1 MAAPGAAQENGAP
14 GAFRHPFPLG
24 PLGGAAEVVD
34 GTNEAIV
41 TAVTADAPAARGGL
55 QAGDRI
61 VAVDGQPFTP
71 FSASIDAGDAG
82 PPEELGRAI
91 AHCERAPGDRRLR
104 LAVRRGDAELALACE
119 LPIAGDFVAGICRQL
134 LATQREDGSWG
145 TPTGQTSD
153 RFITGLLALTLLAHD
168 GEAHLPAIRKSIA
181 YLVGPDGKCLLPD
194 DFKPGP
200 GGLDNWPRLTTA
212 LLLAEVRIATG
223 DDSLQAPLQRLCD
236 AFAARMRPDGK
247 MGHTDEDAYGGNGF
261 NVINTQVH
269 LAWGLAQRAG
279 CKIDDA
285 TWQKSFEQIRA
296 STGENGGVRYWTL
309 ETGYGDA
316 SARTGSMAAALAL
329 ARREPELAHRMA
341 GYLVANTKRMR
352 EAHAMG
358 SIGMIYG
365 TFALKLLS
373 PAGWRAHR
381 DEWSWY
387 LTLMRQPDG
396 SAAYLGSK
404 GNNGGDHYLGGA
416 NIAAAIAGLMLATDD
431 DELCLCGGTRSG
443 WLTVASPLID
453 APQIA
458 GAATRSAR

>member
-1 MAAPGAAQENGAP
+1 MVA
-14 GAFRHPFPLG
+14 
-24 PLGGAAEVVD
+24 D
-34 GTNEAIV
+34 TCEAIV
-41 TAVTADAPAARGGL
+41 TAVAADAPAARAGL
-55 QAGDRI
+55 QPGDRI
-61 VAVDGQPFTP
+61 VAVQGQPFER

-82 PPEELGRAI
+82 PPEALGRAI
-91 AHCERAPGDRRLR
+91 EACERAPVDRKLK
-104 LAVRRGDAELALACE
+104 LAVRRGETELALECE
-119 LPIAGDFVAGICRQL
+119 LPIARDFAAGLCRQVV
-134 LATQREDGSWG
+134 ATQRADGSWG
-145 TPTGQTSD
+145 APTGQTAE

-168 GEAHLPAIRKSIA
+168 GETHLPAIRKAIA

-194 DFKPGP
+194 DFTPGP
-200 GGLDNWPRLTTA
+200 GGLDNWPLLTTA

-223 DDSLQAPLQRLCD
+223 DESLQVPLQRLCD

-247 MGHTDEDAYGGNGF
+247 MGHTDELAYSGNGF
-261 NVINTQVH
+261 NAINTQVH
-269 LAWGLAQRAG
+269 LAWALGRLAG
-279 CKIDDA
+279 CTIDETA
-285 TWQKSFEQIRA
+285 WQTSFELIQA

-329 ARREPELAHRMA
+329 AEREPALARRMA
-341 GYLVANTKRMR
+341 GYLVTHTKRMR

-373 PAGWRAHR
+373 ADGWRAHF

-404 GNNGGDHYLGGA
+404 GNNGGDHYLGDA
-416 NIAAAIAGLMLATDD
+416 NIAAAIAGLMLATR
-431 DELCLCGGTRSG
+431 EEKLCLCGGTRSG
-443 WLTVASPLID
+443 WLPLAAPLLD
-453 APQIA
+453 AAQIA
-458 GAATRSAR
+458 GAATRAAR